1 MIPARHR
8 PQRPRCRRMQP
19 RRITSQR
26 RHPRRLITPGIR
38 PAARPRRQHPV
49 QPQLQIRRRH
59 RLRMQLHLHPSH
71 HRPRWKRR
79 HIKYQ
84 QAPPPRPAP
93 LIRPPRHQKLPSPV
107 RHQPG
112 RILIK
117 HRIPHRLQLH
127 RRRSHHS
134 PTQPNH
140 HPNHH
145 HPARNPDAAPPP
157 SPSRPILRQYVL
169 FTGMVLGV
177 TPEN

>member
-19 RRITSQR
+19 RRIPSQR
-26 RHPRRLITPGIR
+26 RRPIRLIPRRIR
-38 PAARPRRQHPV
+38 PSTRPRRQHPV

-93 LIRPPRHQKLPSPV
+93 LIRPTRHQKLPSPV

-117 HRIPHRLQLH
+117 HRIPHRLQLQ
-127 RRRSHHS
+127 RRRSHS
-134 PTQPNH
+134 PTRQQH
-140 HPNHH
+140 RHAQH
-145 HPARNPDAAPPP
+145 RNPEPPP
-157 SPSRPILRQYVL
+157 DKTTPPATHQPHARIDPL
-169 FTGMVLGV
+169 FTAMVLGLFLG
-177 TPEN
+177 N